1 MRLGVLDVGSNTV
14 HLLLLDV
21 YPGSRPEAFADHKV
35 SLRLVQYLDEAGCI
49 SDEGR
54 DALTAFVI
62 EARDIAAEHEA
73 EDLLAFAT
81 SAIREAG
88 NGADVLDHVQ
98 SRSGVTL
105 TEISGDQE
113 AAVTFSA
120 VRRWSGW
127 GSGTILDLDIGGGSF
142 EMAIGHD
149 GLPAAAVSTPLGAG
163 RLTRSFLTQ
172 HPVRPSEV
180 KALRKHV
187 RRTLEPAVE
196 TILAQG
202 APDLVVG
209 TSKTFRSLARI
220 CGAAPS
226 GAGQFVR
233 RTMHLQDLRLW
244 TRRME
249 AMTVQERSDLPGV
262 SVNRAEQM
270 LAGGIAAETAMDM
283 LGVPSLDIC
292 PWALR
297 EGLILRRMDRLGAD
311 PETVLN
317 PPHSLIG
324 REAHA

>member
-21 YPGSRPEAFADHKV
+21 YPGSRPEAFASHKD
-35 SLRLVQYLDEAGCI
+35 SLRLVRYLDDAGRI

-54 DALTAFVI
+54 DALTSFVI
-62 EARDIAAEHEA
+62 EARDFAAEHGA
-73 EDLLAFAT
+73 DDLLAFAT

-88 NGADVLDHVQ
+88 NGAAVLDHVQ

-105 TEISGDQE
+105 TEIAGDQE

-120 VRRWSGW
+120 VRRWFGW
-127 GSGTILDLDIGGGSF
+127 GAGTILDLDIGGGSF

-163 RLTRSFLTQ
+163 RLTQSFLTR
-172 HPVRPSEV
+172 HPAIPSEV
-180 KALRKHV
+180 RALRKHV

-196 TILAQG
+196 TILGQG
-202 APDLVVG
+202 SPDLVVG

-233 RTMHLQDLRLW
+233 RTMHLEDLRLW

-249 AMTVQERSDLPGV
+249 AMSAQERSDLPGV
-262 SVNRAEQM
+262 SAHRAEQV

-283 LGVPSLDIC
+283 LGAATLVIC

-317 PPHSLIG
+317 PPQSLIG
-324 REAHA
+324 REVPA

>member
-21 YPGSRPEAFADHKV
+21 YPGSRPEPFADHKV
-35 SLRLVQYLDEAGCI
+35 SLRLVQYLDDDGCI
-49 SDEGR
+49 SQEGR

-62 EARDIAAEHEA
+62 EARDVAAEHEA

-88 NGADVLDHVQ
+88 NGAEVLDHVQ

-149 GLPAAAVSTPLGAG
+149 GLPSAAVSTPLGAG
-163 RLTRSFLTQ
+163 RLTRSFLTR
-172 HPVRPSEV
+172 HPVLPGEV
-180 KALRKHV
+180 KAMRKHV

-202 APDLVVG
+202 EPDLVVG

-249 AMTVQERSDLPGV
+249 AMSVQERADLPGV
-262 SVNRAEQM
+262 SANRAEQM

-283 LGVPSLDIC
+283 LGAQSLEIC

-297 EGLILRRMDRLGAD
+297 EGLILRRMDRLSAD

-317 PPHSLIG
+317 PPHRLIH
-324 REAHA
+324 RETIA

>member
-62 EARDIAAEHEA
+62 EARDVAAEHEA

-120 VRRWSGW
+120 VRRWSGGARARSW
-127 GSGTILDLDIGGGSF
+127 IWTSAAGPSRWPSATTGFRRRRCPRPWAPGASRAASSRSTRCG
-142 EMAIGHD
+142 
-149 GLPAAAVSTPLGAG
+149 PARSRPCASTC
-163 RLTRSFLTQ
+163 
-172 HPVRPSEV
+172 
-180 KALRKHV
+180 
-187 RRTLEPAVE
+187 
-196 TILAQG
+196 G
-202 APDLVVG
+202 APWSRPWRRSWRRAPRISWSARQDLPLPG
-209 TSKTFRSLARI
+209 PHLRRRS
-220 CGAAPS
+220 S

-283 LGVPSLDIC
+283 LGVQSLTSARGPCARASSCGAWTGSAPIPRPS
-292 PWALR
+292 
-297 EGLILRRMDRLGAD
+297 
-311 PETVLN
+311 
-317 PPHSLIG
+317 
-324 REAHA
+324 

>member
-62 EARDIAAEHEA
+62 EARDVAAEHEA

-262 SVNRAEQM
+262 DRKSV
-270 LAGGIAAETAMDM
+270 
-283 LGVPSLDIC
+283 V
-292 PWALR
+292 
-297 EGLILRRMDRLGAD
+297 
-311 PETVLN
+311 
-317 PPHSLIG
+317 
-324 REAHA
+324 

>member
-62 EARDIAAEHEA
+62 EARDVAAEHEA

-270 LAGGIAAETAMDM
+270 L
-283 LGVPSLDIC
+283 
-292 PWALR
+292 
-297 EGLILRRMDRLGAD
+297 DRKS
-311 PETVLN
+311 VV
-317 PPHSLIG
+317 
-324 REAHA
+324 

>member
-35 SLRLVQYLDEAGCI
+35 SLRLVQYLDDDGCI
-49 SDEGR
+49 SQEGR
-54 DALTAFVI
+54 DALTEFVI
-62 EARDIAAEHEA
+62 EARDVAAEHQA

-88 NGADVLDHVQ
+88 NGAAVLDHIQ

-163 RLTRSFLTQ
+163 RLTRSFLTR
-172 HPVRPSEV
+172 HPVIPSEV

-196 TILAQG
+196 TIQAQG

-249 AMTVQERSDLPGV
+249 AMSAQERADLPGV

-283 LGVPSLDIC
+283 LGAQSLDIC

-297 EGLILRRMDRLGAD
+297 EGLILRRMDRLSAD

-317 PPHSLIG
+317 PPHSQIS
-324 REAHA
+324 REATA

>member
-1 MRLGVLDVGSNTV
+1 MRMGVLDLGSNTV

-21 YPGSRPEAFADHKV
+21 YPGSRPEAFASHKTD
-35 SLRLVQYLDEAGCI
+35 LRLVRYVDAQGRI

-62 EARDIAAEHEA
+62 EARDFAAAHGA
-73 EDLLAFAT
+73 DDLLAFAT

-88 NGADVLDHVQ
+88 NGAEVLEHVQ

-113 AAVTFSA
+113 AAVTYFA
-120 VRRWSGW
+120 VRRWFGW
-127 GSGTILDLDIGGGSF
+127 GAGTVLDLDIGGGSF

-149 GLPAAAVSTPLGAG
+149 GLPSAAVSVPLGAS
-163 RLTRSFLTQ
+163 RMTRRFFPE
-172 HPVRPSEV
+172 HPPQPEQSRRM
-180 KALRKHV
+180 RKHV

-202 APDLVVG
+202 RPDLVAG

-226 GAGQFVR
+226 GAGQCVQ
-233 RTMHLQDLRLW
+233 RTLHREDLRLW

-249 AMTVQERSDLPGV
+249 AMTVAERSQLPGV
-262 SVNRAEQM
+262 SETRAEQI
-270 LAGGIAAETAMDM
+270 LAGGIVAETVLDM
-283 LGVPSLDIC
+283 LDVDQVRIC

-297 EGLILRRMDRLGAD
+297 EAVILRRMDRLSAD
-311 PETVLN
+311 PHTVLY
-317 PPHSLIG
+317 PPQTLIA
-324 REAHA
+324 REASA